1 MKKVLILFFMFGM
14 PLSVSANT
22 LGGGLPGYSSPGL
35 GGGLPG
41 LYGSQSYYSQ
51 SNNNY
56 NSTRHNDTFT
66 NYQQPKQYT
75 SPITSPYNSNRNYSN
90 ERSNYYSY

>member
-1 MKKVLILFFMFGM
+1 MKKFLILFLIFSM
-14 PLSVSANT
+14 PLSVCANT

-41 LYGSQSYYSQ
+41 NYGSQSYYSQ
-51 SNNNY
+51 STNNY
-56 NSTRHNDTFT
+56 NTRYNDTFT

-90 ERSNYYSY
+90 GGRNYYSY